1 MALVAL
7 GCIATAVFAFTQ
19 LHTIEALLWFMPL
32 YGFFAIGGFGIF
44 AVYLPELFATRV
56 RATGQGF
63 CWNMGRTHTA
73 VGPLTSGILV
83 DVLGSVPK
91 AAVMLTVSYLIGLV
105 AIWFGPETSGEPLR
119 D

>member
-1 MALVAL
+1 
-7 GCIATAVFAFTQ
+7 
-19 LHTIEALLWFMPL
+19 
-32 YGFFAIGGFGIF
+32 
-44 AVYLPELFATRV
+44 
-56 RATGQGF
+56 
-63 CWNMGRTHTA
+63 MGRTLTA
-73 VGPLTSGILV
+73 AGPLTSGILV